1 MRNKERKNKKEGFM
15 KGVLVLMFSQV
26 LIKLLGVIYKLYLTN
41 KDGFGDAGNA
51 INGSAY
57 QIYALLLTISS
68 VGVPNAIS
76 KLISEKV
83 AQGDNKE
90 ANRIFKISFAL
101 FAVIGFIGSAI
112 LFIGAGYISKVLLQ
126 IPEAELTLVAL
137 SPSVFFV
144 TIASV
149 LRGYFN
155 GREKISI
162 TAKSQTIEQVFKTV
176 LTIMI
181 VEIVGIMSN
190 LNTSIMAAGANIATT
205 LSVFLSL
212 GYLGIYFRIHKQELN
227 GVLNNSPECKPERIR
242 TIVRRILFVSI
253 PITLSAVTSSLNKNI
268 DSFTVVRLLK
278 RFMEEGQ
285 AKIQYGILSGKVDTL
300 IMLPLSFNVAFAT
313 ALVPAVASS
322 KAKGDYDTINKR
334 ISFSILCSILIG
346 LPCTFGMIVF
356 ADPILKLLFPNAPD
370 GAVLLQWCSL
380 TVILTLLIQTTSG
393 ALQGLGKVM
402 VPAISGGV
410 GLIIK
415 FILNL
420 VLIPI
425 PSIGVNGAAIAS
437 VIYHIFSFSIVFYVL
452 NKTVKLDI
460 KFMKHIFKPIIS
472 TLIMC
477 ICSYYLYIILSGV
490 ISMKIAL
497 ILSISFAIIIYAI
510 SIIVLKIFT
519 KEEIFMIPFGQ
530 KIYKGLQVI
539 GIYDKK

>member
-1 MRNKERKNKKEGFM
+1 MRKKDNNKKESFM

-41 KDGFGDAGNA
+41 KDGFGDTGNA

-68 VGVPNAIS
+68 VGVPSAIS
-76 KLISEKV
+76 KLISEKI

-90 ANRIFKISFAL
+90 ANRVFKISFAL
-101 FAVIGFIGSAI
+101 FAVIGFIGSSI
-112 LFIGAGYISKVLLQ
+112 LFLGAGYISKELLQ

-144 TIASV
+144 TVASV

-155 GREKISI
+155 GRERISV
-162 TAKSQTIEQVFKTV
+162 TARSQTIEQIFKTV
-176 LTIMI
+176 LTIVV
-181 VEIVGIMSN
+181 VEIVGIFSN

-205 LSVFLSL
+205 LSVFLSF
-212 GYLGIYFRIHKQELN
+212 GYLYLYFKLHRQELN
-227 GVLNNSPECKPERIR
+227 GVLKNSPKCKPERIK
-242 TIVRRILFVSI
+242 TIVKRILFVSI

-278 RFMEEGQ
+278 RFMEDGQ

-313 ALVPAVASS
+313 ALVPAVAAS
-322 KAKGDYDTINKR
+322 KTIGDYNTINKR
-334 ISFSILCSILIG
+334 ISFSILASILIG
-346 LPCTFGMIVF
+346 LPCTFGMIIF
-356 ADPILKLLFPNAPD
+356 ADPILNLLFPNAPE
-370 GAVLLQWCSL
+370 GAILLRWCSL
-380 TVILTLLIQTTSG
+380 TIILTLLIQTTSG

-415 FILNL
+415 LILNL

-460 KFMKHIFKPIIS
+460 KFKKHIFKPIIA
-472 TLIMC
+472 TVIMC
-477 ICSYYLYIILSGV
+477 ICSYYLYILLYG
-490 ISMKIAL
+490 
-497 ILSISFAIIIYAI
+497 ILSIKVSVIIAILCAMLIYVI
-510 SIIVLKIFT
+510 SIIILRIFT
-519 KEEIFMIPFGQ
+519 KEEIFMVPFGG
-530 KIYKGLQVI
+530 KIYKVLEKI
-539 GIYDKK
+539 GIY

>member
-1 MRNKERKNKKEGFM
+1 MRKEKKNRKEGFM
-15 KGVLVLMFSQV
+15 KGVLVLMLSQV

-41 KDGFGDAGNA
+41 KEGFGDAGNA

-68 VGVPNAIS
+68 IGVPNAIS

-83 AQGDNKE
+83 AKGDNKE
-90 ANRIFKISFAL
+90 ANRVFKISFAL
-101 FAVIGFIGSAI
+101 FGVVGFIGSAI
-112 LFIGAGYISKVLLQ
+112 LFLGANYISNVLLQ

-155 GREKISI
+155 GRERISI
-162 TAKSQTIEQVFKTV
+162 TARSQTIEQVFKTV
-176 LTIMI
+176 LTILV
-181 VEIVGIMSN
+181 VEVVGIMSK
-190 LNTSIMAAGANIATT
+190 LDTSIMAAGANIATT
-205 LSVFLSL
+205 LSVFLSF
-212 GYLGIYFRIHKQELN
+212 GYLCIYFRLHRQELN
-227 GVLNNSPECKPERIR
+227 GVLVNSPECKPERIR
-242 TIVRRILFVSI
+242 TIIRRVLFVSI

-300 IMLPLSFNVAFAT
+300 TMLPLSFNVAFAT
-313 ALVPAVASS
+313 ALVPAVAASR
-322 KAKGDYDTINKR
+322 AKGDNETINKR

-346 LPCTFGMIVF
+346 LPCTFGMIIF
-356 ADPILKLLFPNAPD
+356 AQPILDLLFPNAPE
-370 GAVLLQWCSL
+370 GAVLLQWYSL
-380 TVILTLLIQTTSG
+380 TIILTLLIQTTSG

-402 VPAISGGV
+402 VPAISGGI

-415 FILNL
+415 LILNL

-460 KFMKHIFKPIIS
+460 SIMKHVFKPIIATS
-472 TLIMC
+472 IMG
-477 ICSYYLYIILSGV
+477 ICSYYLYTLLLGV
-490 ISMKIAL
+490 ISMKFALVIA
-497 ILSISFAIIIYAI
+497 IAFAIIIYMA

-519 KEEIFMIPFGQ
+519 KEEIFMIPLGNKVYKALQ
-530 KIYKGLQVI
+530 KIGVYNKN
-539 GIYDKK
+539 